1 MSLRVLES
9 SWRQV
14 APLVLQNRPLHRR
27 VAVHRLVFLR
37 VRRRRNCP
45 PRHIHLSL
53 TLRFLPPHHRHRW
66 SGAASWRRIFAG
78 KREPTSARTPRS
90 EGFSHLGPLL
100 GIY

>member
-14 APLVLQNRPLHRR
+14 APLVLQNRLLHRR
-27 VAVHRLVFLR
+27 VAVLHLVFLR
-37 VRRRRNCP
+37 ARRRRNYP

-53 TLRFLPPHHRHRW
+53 TLRFPPHHHHRW
-66 SGAASWRRIFAG
+66 SGVASWRRIFAG
-78 KREPTSARTPRS
+78 KREPTSAKTPRS